1 MPNLILRD
9 AILNDAPLMTELILA
24 AFEDHRGKIDPPS
37 GAHNETPEKVRAKL
51 EEGGGIIAYVSES
64 PAGCVVYYPE
74 DHDQMYLG
82 RLAVLPAF
90 RQHGVGQ
97 ALVAAVENKAQMEG
111 YTRMSLAVRVALP
124 RNRAFFERM
133 GYTVTGYESH
143 PGYSEPTFMH
153 LMKLLT

>member
-1 MPNLILRD
+1 MPPLTLRD
-9 AILNDAPLMTELILA
+9 AKLADAPLMTEIILA

-51 EEGGGIIAYVSES
+51 QQGGGIIAYLSES

-74 DHDQMYLG
+74 GHDEMYLG

-111 YTRMSLAVRVALP
+111 YARMTLAVRIALP
-124 RNRAFFERM
+124 RNRSFFERL

-143 PGYSEPTFMH
+143 PGYNEPTFVHM
-153 LMKLLT
+153 MKPLT